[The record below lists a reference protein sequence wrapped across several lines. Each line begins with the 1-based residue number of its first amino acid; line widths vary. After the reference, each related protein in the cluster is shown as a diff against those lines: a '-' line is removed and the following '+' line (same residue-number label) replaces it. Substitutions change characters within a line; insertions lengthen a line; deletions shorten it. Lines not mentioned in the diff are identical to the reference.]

1 MIRSAHRAPHD
12 DVGSGLFQRNIPS
25 PSVPFAASIDTG
37 YKPDPPTPIS
47 PRHWSEE
54 KHARMEPAICASW
67 ASEPPGRGGRNRLD
81 RKRGFTLIEL
91 MITVAIIGILAAV
104 AYPSYQEHVRK
115 ANRADAQSFLM
126 DLAQRQQQFL
136 MDARRYASSIDELGF
151 AAVPERVDKF
161 YTVTVSAPAGSRPT
175 FTLTAT
181 PKAGSMQVLDLGGA
195 ALSLNEAG
203 AKDPSGK
210 W

>member
-1 MIRSAHRAPHD
+1 MIRYSHQPPHHD
-12 DVGSGLFQRNIPS
+12 LGGEQFREGIPS
-25 PSVPFAASIDTG
+25 PTVPDAASVHGQHSPGTP
-37 YKPDPPTPIS
+37 KPIS
-47 PRHWSEE
+47 PRHWTED
-54 KHARMEPAICASW
+54 KCRCLDPDACDSW
-67 ASEPPGRGGRNRLD
+67 ASEPPGPGGRNRAA

-91 MITVAIIGILAAV
+91 MITVAIIGILASI

-136 MDARRYASSIDELGF
+136 MDARRYASSVEELS
-151 AAVPERVDKF
+151 AAVPDRVAQF
-161 YTVTVSAPAGSRPT
+161 YTVAISAPAGSRPT

-195 ALSLNEAG
+195 VLSLNEAG
-203 AKDPSGK
+203 AKGPSGK

>member
-1 MIRSAHRAPHD
+1 
-12 DVGSGLFQRNIPS
+12 
-25 PSVPFAASIDTG
+25 
-37 YKPDPPTPIS
+37 
-47 PRHWSEE
+47 
-54 KHARMEPAICASW
+54 
-67 ASEPPGRGGRNRLD
+67 
-81 RKRGFTLIEL
+81 

-136 MDARRYASSIDELGF
+136 MDARRYASSIEELSV
-151 AAVPERVDKF
+151 AVPERVARF
-161 YTVTVSAPAGSRPT
+161 YSVAVAAPAGAPPT

-181 PKAGSMQVLDLGGA
+181 PIAGSMQATDLGGA
-195 ALSLNEAG
+195 ALSLNQAG
-203 AKDPSGK
+203 AKGPSGK

>member
-1 MIRSAHRAPHD
+1 
-12 DVGSGLFQRNIPS
+12 
-25 PSVPFAASIDTG
+25 
-37 YKPDPPTPIS
+37 
-47 PRHWSEE
+47 
-54 KHARMEPAICASW
+54 
-67 ASEPPGRGGRNRLD
+67 
-81 RKRGFTLIEL
+81 

-136 MDARRYASSIDELGF
+136 MDARRYASSIDELGV
-151 AAVPERVDKF
+151 AVPERVARF
-161 YTVTVSAPAGSRPT
+161 YSVAVVAPAGAPPT

-181 PKAGSMQVLDLGGA
+181 PIAGSMQAPDLGGVV
-195 ALSLNEAG
+195 LSLNQAG
-203 AKDPSGK
+203 VKAPSGK

>member
-1 MIRSAHRAPHD
+1 
-12 DVGSGLFQRNIPS
+12 
-25 PSVPFAASIDTG
+25 
-37 YKPDPPTPIS
+37 
-47 PRHWSEE
+47 
-54 KHARMEPAICASW
+54 
-67 ASEPPGRGGRNRLD
+67 
-81 RKRGFTLIEL
+81 

-136 MDARRYASSIDELGF
+136 MDARRYASSLDELSL
-151 AAVPERVDKF
+151 AVPERVARF
-161 YTVTVSAPAGSRPT
+161 YSVAVAAPAGSPPT

-181 PKAGSMQVLDLGGA
+181 PIAGSMQVLDLGGA
-195 ALSLNEAG
+195 ALSLNQAG
-203 AKDPSGK
+203 TKGPSGK